1 MTRYF
6 MRDTPLYQMEQLMMT
21 PPHFRP
27 RGHGLY
33 IARPAH
39 RFMDTDCRWCT
50 EFEKRSSCSLAE
62 CICLEERIAAGS
74 LALTA
79 FVQECF
85 CPYLSRK
92 LQKRLQVHL
101 AEHRL
106 CFFMRENHR
115 KRWYHWRERYYR
127 MTNRNKAA
135 LFLLTA
141 YDDIWSRVIWH
152 FDEYGFDFSSVS
164 LSGIQLELY
173 SVYQAAKGI
182 AVGSRNI
189 TIDDLASPELVTDEA
204 FQLIICALLLAK
216 YGDAILNLE

>member
-33 IARPAH
+33 ISRPTR

-50 EFEKRSSCSLAE
+50 EFERKSPCSLTQ
-62 CICLEERIAAGS
+62 CICLEERITAGS
-74 LALTA
+74 LDLTA
-79 FVQECF
+79 FVQDCF

-106 CFFMRENHR
+106 CFFTRDNHR

-152 FDEYGFDFSSVS
+152 FDEYGFDFSSIS
-164 LSGIQLELY
+164 LPGIQPELY
-173 SVYQAAKGI
+173 SVYQAAKAI